1 MQTPGNRGYL
11 HEPYRLFHSTDQR
24 DADFDTHY
32 HEFHKLIF
40 CLSGGVTYTM
50 EGRIYALEK
59 GDLLI
64 IPARQMHKSTLRA
77 TEKYERMILWISDSF
92 LRGQREPAPAEV
104 FEACRHFRPGD
115 AQRSRLL
122 DLLLALERCPAEG
135 GPGAGLLA
143 DTYLIQF
150 LVMLR
155 RLTGADIPAEAPRR
169 DPLFEEILAYINGHL
184 SADLSVSAL
193 AGRFFVSPSRLMHA
207 FKNHAGCTLHRYVVQ
222 KRLLWA
228 ADRIREGAPVLT
240 AAREAG
246 FADYS
251 SFLKAFRRQYDCAP
265 GQLRKP

>member
-11 HEPYRLFHSTDQR
+11 HQPYRLFHSTDQR

-50 EGRIYALEK
+50 EGRIYDLER

-64 IPARQMHKSTLRA
+64 IPARQMHKSTLHA
-77 TEKYERMILWISDSF
+77 SEKYERMILWIGDGF
-92 LRGQREPAPAEV
+92 LRSQREPAPAEV
-104 FEACRHFRPGD
+104 FEACRHFRPRD

-122 DLLLALERCPAEG
+122 DLLCALERCPTEG

-150 LVMLR
+150 LIMLR
-155 RLTGADIPAEAPRR
+155 RLTDADIPAEAPRR
-169 DPLFEEILAYINGHL
+169 DPLFEEILSYINANL
-184 SADLSVSAL
+184 ASDLSVSAL
-193 AGRFFVSPSRLMHA
+193 AGRFFVSSSRLMHA
-207 FKNHAGCTLHRYVVQ
+207 FKEHAGCTLHRYVLQ
-222 KRLLWA
+222 KRLLFA
-228 ADRIREGAPVLT
+228 ADRIREGAPVLA

-246 FADYS
+246 FSDYS

-265 GQLRKP
+265 GQLREP